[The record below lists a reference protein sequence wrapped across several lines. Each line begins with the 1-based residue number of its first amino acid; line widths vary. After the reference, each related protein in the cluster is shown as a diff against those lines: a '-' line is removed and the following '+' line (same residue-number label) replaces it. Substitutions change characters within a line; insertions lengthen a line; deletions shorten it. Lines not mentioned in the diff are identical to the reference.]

1 MTEWPDYSMTNSLQ
15 KLFMALGEQEIKKL
29 FKEVER
35 VAEERGMI
43 YEEDDGTARRVPLL
57 LRPRLISLQQKN
69 YFMSVCRHMH
79 DAFLKLSKI
88 YYSTPS
94 LQFLLPFTPDEHEWF
109 MKYFPQD
116 PKSPHTIIARWDANT
131 NFSGKNWKASFHFL
145 EVNGVGVGGLHY
157 SPTSERIILEIVVNS
172 LRQLDKDLK
181 ICLNDDVRQIL
192 LLELQSHLKS
202 LGKRR
207 CHIGLIQDDRY
218 KGGPLDFIY
227 LKKFYESQGIKA
239 EVIDPRDL
247 RVKNGKILGKRIEL
261 DILYRDSMLIELLDM
276 EKEEGPLKAVR
287 KAFEENLIVSGLAG
301 EIDHKSAF
309 EFFSNPEFEKYF
321 SADEIRY
328 FKHHIPWTR
337 LIRETRTTDP
347 HGKKVDLVPYA
358 VHHKETLVLKPNR
371 GFGGEG
377 ILIGSSSSLH
387 EWESLLAKALQ
398 NPGSYAVQSR
408 CAIRRKKFPM
418 INKHGHIVEKSLNVV
433 CGFIYSN
440 FGLGILGRA
449 SMGNVVNVA
458 QNGGMTTIMICE
470 NRK

>member
-35 VAEERGMI
+35 AAQERGMI
-43 YEEDDGTARRVPLL
+43 YEEEDGTARRVPLL
-57 LRPRLISLQQKN
+57 LRPRLISRDQKN
-69 YFMSVCRHMH
+69 YFMSVCRHMNN
-79 DAFLKLSKI
+79 AFLKLAKI
-88 YYSTPS
+88 YYSNPS
-94 LQFLLPFTPDEHEWF
+94 LQYLLPFTPEEHQWF
-109 MKYFPQD
+109 MKYFPKSA
-116 PKSPHTIIARWDANT
+116 KSPHTLIARWDANT
-131 NFSGKNWKASFHFL
+131 NFSGKKWKASFHFL
-145 EVNGVGVGGLHY
+145 EVNGVGIGGLHY

-172 LRQLDKDLK
+172 LRQLDKNLE
-181 ICLNDDVRQIL
+181 IFLNDDVRQIL
-192 LLELQSHLKS
+192 LFELQSHLKS

-218 KGGPLDFIY
+218 KGGPLDFVF
-227 LKKFYESQGIKA
+227 LQKFYESQGVRT

-247 RVKNGKILGKRIEL
+247 RLKKDKIMGKNIEL
-261 DILYRDSMLIELLDM
+261 DILYRDSMLIELIDM
-276 EKEEGPLKAVR
+276 EKEEGPLNAVH
-287 KAFEENLIVSGLAG
+287 KAFEENLVVSGLAG
-301 EIDHKSAF
+301 ELDHKSAF

-321 SADEIRY
+321 STDEIKY
-328 FKHHIPWTR
+328 FRRHIPWTR
-337 LIRETRTTDP
+337 MIRETRTTDP
-347 HGKKVDLVPYA
+347 NGKKADLIPYT
-358 VHHKETLVLKPNR
+358 VHQKENLVLKPNR

-377 ILIGSSSSLH
+377 ILIGSLAALS

-408 CAIRRKKFPM
+408 CAIRKKKFPM
-418 INKHGHIVEKSLNVV
+418 VNRHGRIVERNLNVV